1 MSTPAWLVAVA
12 AASGLVACGSQTL
25 QDDGG
30 DARTPPSQTR
40 SVPPGRVEVIGS
52 LNGDFNPAEIYRREA
67 PGVVTVISEF
77 GPGGSPLGLDQE
89 GGRGLGSGFV
99 LNGKGEIAT
108 NAHVVSNGQGARMR
122 PARAVYVQFA
132 DGNQVSA
139 RIVGTDPNSDVGLLK
154 VDPAGLTLRPLPL
167 GSGRRLVVGEPVA
180 AIGSPFG
187 EPQSLSVG
195 VISALNRTIESLTD
209 FQISDAIQ
217 TDAAVNRGNSGGPL
231 VDAQG
236 RVLGINSQIQSTGGG
251 GEGVG
256 FAVPVNVVKRSL
268 DELRR
273 NGRVSYAYIGVSSA
287 AVYPQL
293 ARRFDLPAERGA
305 WLQGVQAGSPA
316 ARAGLRAGTRTVRFQ
331 ARPYRAGG
339 DVITRLDGKAIREE
353 SDLSRAIARRRAGE
367 TVEIEYYRDGRRR
380 TARLALAERP
390 LAVTRPSP
398 SP

>member
-1 MSTPAWLVAVA
+1 VV
-12 AASGLVACGSQTL
+12 
-25 QDDGG
+25 
-30 DARTPPSQTR
+30 
-40 SVPPGRVEVIGS
+40 GS
-52 LNGDFNPAEIYRREA
+52 LDGDFNPAEIYRREA

-77 GPGGSPLGLDQE
+77 GPGSTPLGLDQE

-99 LNGKGEIAT
+99 LNGNGEIAT
-108 NAHVVSNGQGARMR
+108 NAHVVSNGQGARLR

-154 VDPAGLTLRPLPL
+154 VNPAGLTLRPLPL
-167 GSGRRLVVGEPVA
+167 GSSQRLVVGAPVA

-256 FAVPVNVVKRSL
+256 FAVPVDVVKRSL

-293 ARRFDLPAERGA
+293 ARRFDLPVQRGA
-305 WLQGVQAGSPA
+305 LLQSIQAGSPA

-339 DVITRLDGKAIREE
+339 DVITRLDGKVIREE

-367 TVEIEYYRDGRRR
+367 TVEIEYYRDGDRRS
-380 TARLALAERP
+380 ARLRLAERP
-390 LAVTRPSP
+390 LAVTRPTPTP

>member
-1 MSTPAWLVAVA
+1 M
-12 AASGLVACGSQTL
+12 
-25 QDDGG
+25 
-30 DARTPPSQTR
+30 
-40 SVPPGRVEVIGS
+40 
-52 LNGDFNPAEIYRREA
+52 
-67 PGVVTVISEF
+67 
-77 GPGGSPLGLDQE
+77 
-89 GGRGLGSGFV
+89 
-99 LNGKGEIAT
+99 
-108 NAHVVSNGQGARMR
+108 
-122 PARAVYVQFA
+122 
-132 DGNQVSA
+132 
-139 RIVGTDPNSDVGLLK
+139 
-154 VDPAGLTLRPLPL
+154 
-167 GSGRRLVVGEPVA
+167 A

-256 FAVPVNVVKRSL
+256 FAVPVDVVRRSL

-293 ARRFDLPAERGA
+293 ARRLELPVQRGA
-305 WLQGVQAGSPA
+305 LLQSIQAGSPA
-316 ARAGLRAGTRTVRFQ
+316 ARAGLRAGTRNLRFQ

-339 DVITRLDGKAIREE
+339 DVITRVDGKVIREE
-353 SDLSRAIARRRAGE
+353 SDLSRAIARRRAGD
-367 TVEIEYYRDGRRR
+367 TVEIEYYRDGDRRS
-380 TARLALAERP
+380 ARLELAERP
-390 LAVTRPSP
+390 LAVTRPSLSP